1 MTIPRVSMILATAVL
16 VVAASTSQLVEGFVP
31 SSIPASRP
39 VTTTTTTTT
48 TSTSTVVPTTSSS
61 TQLGIGNFF
70 SSFFGKTDDEI
81 TETVFFDIA
90 IDGVDVGKVE
100 MGLYGNTVPKTV
112 ENFKQLCLKPEGE
125 GYKMS
130 EFHRIIP
137 GFMCQGGDF
146 TEGNG
151 TGGKSIYGTK
161 FDDENF
167 EISHGGYG
175 TLSMANAGPN
185 SNGSQF
191 FICTGQTP
199 WLNGKHV
206 VFGKV
211 TDGLDIVKKIEV
223 KGSEMGR
230 PRAQVQIKDCGVVE

>member
-1 MTIPRVSMILATAVL
+1 MMMLLASVAVMMM
-16 VVAASTSQLVEGFVP
+16 AKACRHQVEGFVP
-31 SSIPASRP
+31 SSISSRP
-39 VTTTTTTTT
+39 LTVHTTVTAS
-48 TSTSTVVPTTSSS
+48 TSTST
-61 TQLGIGNFF
+61 TQLPRIGNFF
-70 SSFFGKTDDEI
+70 SSFFGKTDDEV
-81 TETVFFDIA
+81 TDKVFFDIA
-90 IDGVDVGKVE
+90 IDGVDVGKIE

-151 TGGKSIYGTK
+151 TGGKSIYGAK

-167 EISHGGYG
+167 EISHGGPG

-191 FICTGQTP
+191 FICTG
-199 WLNGKHV
+199 KFDV
-206 VFGKV
+206 VLSVCCSSLVLPF
-211 TDGLDIVKKIEV
+211 
-223 KGSEMGR
+223 
-230 PRAQVQIKDCGVVE
+230 

>member
-1 MTIPRVSMILATAVL
+1 MMIPRASTILATAV
-16 VVAASTSQLVEGFVP
+16 VVTSQVEGFIP
-31 SSIPASRP
+31 SSIPSRP
-39 VTTTTTTTT
+39 VTTT
-48 TSTSTVVPTTSSS
+48 STVVPTPTTSSSSSSS

-191 FICTGQTP
+191 FICTGMSS
-199 WLNGKHV
+199 LCV
-206 VFGKV
+206 VVYF
-211 TDGLDIVKKIEV
+211 
-223 KGSEMGR
+223 
-230 PRAQVQIKDCGVVE
+230 

>member
-1 MTIPRVSMILATAVL
+1 MIPRLSVILATAAL
-16 VVAASTSQLVEGFVP
+16 VAISSEVVKGFVP
-31 SSIPASRP
+31 SSIPSRP
-39 VTTTTTTTT
+39 VSTTT
-48 TSTSTVVPTTSSS
+48 TSTVVPTTKTSSSTS

-70 SSFFGKTDDEI
+70 SSFFGKTDDEV
-81 TETVFFDIA
+81 TEKVFFDIA
-90 IDGVDVGKVE
+90 IDGVDVGKIE
-100 MGLYGNTVPKTV
+100 FGLYGNTVPKTV

-151 TGGKSIYGTK
+151 TGGRSIYGDK

-191 FICTGQTP
+191 FICTGTCMG
-199 WLNGKHV
+199 NSV
-206 VFGKV
+206 SVFF
-211 TDGLDIVKKIEV
+211 
-223 KGSEMGR
+223 S
-230 PRAQVQIKDCGVVE
+230 